1 MKRKSIFLS
10 FFQTLCTFNFGVFEE
25 EEFKKFLK
33 LGLIF
38 AFIIG
43 IYWTLRPLK
52 DAIFIHFAGQLN
64 LPFAKTVSVI
74 ALLPIVILYTKL
86 LGTFSREK
94 MLLFLPLIY
103 SIILFAFSLLIL
115 FLQGSAPLFFISS
128 LIGYLFYL
136 FVESFGSLV
145 VALFWAFSTD
155 STAAVSAKR
164 GFPLVVALGQ
174 VGGILFPFTI
184 GGLPHRLGFVT
195 DFLSLLLLSLLTFLI
210 IPLVYALLKTTPK
223 ELLSPV
229 QKEPPHETGF
239 FDGLK
244 LLLKNRYLLGIFG
257 VNFIYEV
264 IVTLFD
270 FNFKIAASSFYSG
283 VALTNYLSIYA
294 SSVNTV
300 SLLSLLLG
308 ISNITRFL
316 GVKVSLAVMPFI
328 VGSALLGFL
337 TLNSLSFLFIL
348 MVGSKAINYA
358 LNGPALKQLY
368 IPTSHDV
375 KFKAQAWIET
385 FGSRTSKQIGSMFN
399 MSLSPLQSVFGS
411 TIGKSYYLLMSGVVC
426 VPLLLFWLGIAL
438 LLGRTFTTAVKNNS
452 LIC

>member
-1 MKRKSIFLS
+1 
-10 FFQTLCTFNFGVFEE
+10 
-25 EEFKKFLK
+25 
-33 LGLIF
+33 
-38 AFIIG
+38 
-43 IYWTLRPLK
+43 
-52 DAIFIHFAGQLN
+52 
-64 LPFAKTVSVI
+64 
-74 ALLPIVILYTKL
+74 
-86 LGTFSREK
+86 
-94 MLLFLPLIY
+94 
-103 SIILFAFSLLIL
+103 
-115 FLQGSAPLFFISS
+115 
-128 LIGYLFYL
+128 
-136 FVESFGSLV
+136 
-145 VALFWAFSTD
+145 
-155 STAAVSAKR
+155 
-164 GFPLVVALGQ
+164 
-174 VGGILFPFTI
+174 
-184 GGLPHRLGFVT
+184 
-195 DFLSLLLLSLLTFLI
+195 LTFLI

-411 TIGKSYYLLMSGVVC
+411 SLGKSYYLLMSGIVC